1 MIPSRSFPCGSRDW
15 LPIDDT
21 HISVIQYRYHPEQP
35 LTEAEIQASI
45 RRQCEP
51 LIPAAFRLL
60 QARLPILSRTL
71 TR

>member
-1 MIPSRSFPCGSRDW
+1 MIPSRSFPCGRHDW

-21 HISVIQYRYHPEQP
+21 HLSVIQYNYHPDRP
-35 LTEAEIQASI
+35 LMEAEIQASL

-51 LIPAAFRLL
+51 LIPAGFRSL
-60 QARLPILSRTL
+60 QARLPVLSRTL